1 MANGKPDL
9 SLLHER
15 WQHALSEFL
24 ERAGTTR
31 LELDRNTA
39 SLVDGSADQTQLDVL
54 INDTHKLA
62 GSGGT
67 FGFPEI
73 SRLAKAAERLLLA
86 GPGSDLESIAA
97 LQALSAYL
105 GDVVAGKYTSETTP
119 DFSEVERAE
128 APELA
133 GRAARQR
140 RVLIAEDDVV
150 FAALIGDMFG
160 DEIDVHTVH
169 DGDEVITAVR
179 RLTPDVL
186 LLDDGLPSLRGLDL
200 IEALHR
206 DGLTQ
211 DMGVVMLTANA
222 APASILRAIQ
232 AGAVDYLVKP
242 VDPVALVRAIR
253 ERLDNSRT
261 SVLLIDD
268 DPLVL
273 QLLRD
278 GFRNAGC
285 LVSEAADGATA
296 LDMVAAEKFDLLV
309 LDRMMPG
316 LDGSAVLHRLKSD
329 QQTRDI
335 PVIILTARGGAD
347 ESLAFLRRGVTD
359 FITKPFNPEE
369 VVLRG
374 LRILERANAG

>member
-1 MANGKPDL
+1 MANGKPDP
-9 SLLHER
+9 SPLHER

-24 ERAGTTR
+24 ERASTTR

-39 SLVDGSADQTQLDVL
+39 SLAGGNADQTLLDALVT
-54 INDTHKLA
+54 DTHKLA

-67 FGFPEI
+67 FGFPDI
-73 SRLAKAAERLLLA
+73 SRLAKAAEQLLLA
-86 GPGSDLESIAA
+86 GPGARAGAIAA

-105 GDVVAGKYTSETTP
+105 VEVAAGQHTSQTAP
-119 DFSEVERAE
+119 DFGKTQRDEPL
-128 APELA
+128 APVP
-133 GRAARQR
+133 RTARQR

-160 DEIDVHTVH
+160 TEIDVHTVH
-169 DGDEVITAVR
+169 DGHEVVEAVR

-186 LLDDGLPSLRGLDL
+186 LLDDGLPNSRGLDL
-200 IEALHR
+200 IEELHR
-206 DGLTQ
+206 DGMTRNL
-211 DMGVVMLTANA
+211 GVVMLTANA
-222 APASILRAIQ
+222 APDSVLRAIQ

-285 LVSEAADGATA
+285 LVSEAPDGETA
-296 LDMVAAEKFDLLV
+296 LDMVASEKFDLLV

-316 LDGSAVLHRLKSD
+316 LDGSAVLHRLKRD

-347 ESLAFLRRGVTD
+347 ESLAFLKRGVTD